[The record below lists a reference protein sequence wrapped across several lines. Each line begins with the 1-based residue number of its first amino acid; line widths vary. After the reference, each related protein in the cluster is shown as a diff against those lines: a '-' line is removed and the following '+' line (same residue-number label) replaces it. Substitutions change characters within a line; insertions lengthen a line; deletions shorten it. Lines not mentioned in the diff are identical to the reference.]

1 MGLADFKSVGGDF
14 VAAGG
19 SIPSP
24 SAIEKTQP
32 GRKGGAQMAEKPIN
46 LMSMSEYSG

>member
-24 SAIEKTQP
+24 SAIFKPYP
-32 GRKGGAQMAEKPIN
+32 GRKGGAQMAEESVN